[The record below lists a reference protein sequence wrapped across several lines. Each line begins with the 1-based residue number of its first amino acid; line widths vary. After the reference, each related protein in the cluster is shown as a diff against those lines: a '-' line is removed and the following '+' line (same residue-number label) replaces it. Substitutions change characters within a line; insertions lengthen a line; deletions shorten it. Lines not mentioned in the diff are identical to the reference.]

1 MACAGRILVWWD
13 RDFDSSGRP
22 IRSDVRAAARE
33 LWEQACRQTI
43 AALSD
48 AGPAAELMENTVAQV
63 SRYLDRTGAPLSSR
77 KHGLVMIAFCRAL
90 GRYRAKSSRLELVGS
105 STDFGDLPIASGWVE
120 RADARLELEK
130 LIRRLSQ
137 RSTEVLTLRAAG
149 YEWEEIAELFET
161 TAAAI
166 RNSFWREIEKIRSSV
181 QPRVHST
188 AAPRKCAFVKPGVRA
203 TRTDKSDVVQ
213 KARAKPQTSEFPRV

>member
-1 MACAGRILVWWD
+1 MVRAGRVLVWWD
-13 RDFDSSGRP
+13 RDFDGSGRP

-33 LWEQACRQTI
+33 LWDEACRQTI

-63 SRYLDRTGAPLSSR
+63 SRYLDRTGAPLCSR

-90 GRYRAKSSRLELVGS
+90 GRYRARSSRLELVGA
-105 STDFGDLPIASGWVE
+105 STDFADLPMASGWVNQ
-120 RADARLELEK
+120 ADARLELEK

-161 TAAAI
+161 TVAAI
-166 RNSFWREIEKIRSSV
+166 RNSFWREIGKIRQRV
-181 QPRVHST
+181 EPRT
-188 AAPRKCAFVKPGVRA
+188 TITRAKCAVANGVCA
-203 TRTDKSDVVQ
+203 ARTDKSDVVQ
-213 KARAKPQTSEFPRV
+213 KVRAKPRRSEFPRV